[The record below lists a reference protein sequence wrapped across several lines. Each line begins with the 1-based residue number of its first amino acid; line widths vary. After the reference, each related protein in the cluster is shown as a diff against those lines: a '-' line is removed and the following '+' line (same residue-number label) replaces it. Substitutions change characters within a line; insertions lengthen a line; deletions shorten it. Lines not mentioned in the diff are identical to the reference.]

1 MAKRVQVRGVPDTVH
16 RTLKARAAHSG
27 ISLSEYLRSELA
39 LIAARPTPEEV
50 RGRSLNLSGY
60 DAVYVALADA
70 LGVSIITTDKRL
82 AAAAGRHTPVPV
94 VLLS

>member
-27 ISLSEYLRSELA
+27 ISLSEYLRGELA

-50 RGRSLNLSGY
+50 RARLRQWVTPPVGPASERPAAIIRRLREGGR
-60 DAVYVALADA
+60 
-70 LGVSIITTDKRL
+70 
-82 AAAAGRHTPVPV
+82 
-94 VLLS
+94 